1 MAVSKRS
8 VLSGTAVAT
17 AALVAL
23 ALAPVLAGSASG
35 ATAAAGGCAAT
46 AHIDSQWGGGQIV
59 TVTVVNTAPAAAT
72 SWTVTWT
79 PASGQRVVSA
89 WNATVSAAGTTATA
103 VNASYNGALAP
114 GASITFG
121 MQLAGT
127 GPAPVLDCAN
137 DAAQGSA
144 DVTATVAD
152 NGTTLTLY
160 VGQTLAVSLPANYRP
175 PVASGPALSAQSST
189 GGFPSGQPVLA
200 RYRASAPGT
209 ADVSSQTDDPC
220 LHTTPPCARPVALWL
235 VHVTVLPSA
244 GRTVTVTQA
253 DNAGTVTLRTGDTLV
268 VSLPA
273 MYGPPT
279 VAPAGVLAL
288 AGSTGGYPTGQ
299 ALLARYTAAAVG
311 RADVSTVSDAACLHQ
326 PIPCPSPQVPWR
338 LHVTVTA

>member
-35 ATAAAGGCAAT
+35 AAAAAGGCAAT
-46 AHIDSQWGGGQIV
+46 AHIDSQWDGGQIV
-59 TVTVVNTAPAAAT
+59 TVTVVNTAPVAAT

-89 WNATVSAAGTTATA
+89 WNATVSASGTTATA

-114 GASITFG
+114 GASAAFG

-152 NGTTLTLY
+152 NGTTFTLY

-175 PVASGPALSAQSST
+175 PVASGPALSAQSSS
-189 GGFPSGQPVLA
+189 GGFPSGH
-200 RYRASAPGT
+200 
-209 ADVSSQTDDPC
+209 PC
-220 LHTTPPCARPVALWL
+220 LHTTPPCARPVAQWL
-235 VHVTVLPSA
+235 VHVTVLPAA

-273 MYGPPT
+273 MYVPPT

-288 AGSTGGYPTGQ
+288 AGSTGGYPAGQ
-299 ALLARYTAAAVG
+299 ALLARYTAAAPG

-326 PIPCPSPQVPWR
+326 PLPCPSPQVPWR